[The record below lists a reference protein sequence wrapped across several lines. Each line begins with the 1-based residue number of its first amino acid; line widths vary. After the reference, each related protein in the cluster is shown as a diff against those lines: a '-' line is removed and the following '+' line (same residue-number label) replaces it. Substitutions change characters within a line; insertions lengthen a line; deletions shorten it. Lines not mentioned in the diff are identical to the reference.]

1 MKKNYFVLLNSILLI
16 VLAFSIYKVY
26 NPVNFGEL
34 YKPRFGIIDKSV
46 KTITE
51 NMELITNS
59 TADEK
64 WTEFKKLN
72 KAEES
77 QITGYNMLVK
87 DIKNCYLQV
96 IDLDDEK
103 VDNIK
108 ILDFRNKSRISN
120 KNYKDIADNN
130 SCLDNFKKYDSY
142 QFSENDDLNYKLQN
156 QIKLILDVKELETT
170 KNKFNDILIRESDI
184 IHSVANLSTWLK
196 IEYDTYK

>member
-1 MKKNYFVLLNSILLI
+1 
-16 VLAFSIYKVY
+16 
-26 NPVNFGEL
+26 
-34 YKPRFGIIDKSV
+34 
-46 KTITE
+46 
-51 NMELITNS
+51 
-59 TADEK
+59 
-64 WTEFKKLN
+64 
-72 KAEES
+72 
-77 QITGYNMLVK
+77 MLVK

-196 IEYDTYK
+196 IESS